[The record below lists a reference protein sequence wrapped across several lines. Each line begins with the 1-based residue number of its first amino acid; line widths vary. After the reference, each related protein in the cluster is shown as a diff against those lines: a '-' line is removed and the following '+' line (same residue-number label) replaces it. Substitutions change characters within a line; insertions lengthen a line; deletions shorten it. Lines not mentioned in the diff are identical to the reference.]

1 MLDRP
6 SGTTRKEHIPSP
18 NKSLESYK
26 TSPSR
31 PHSSGGLGLER
42 SRAAFAAGRW
52 ACDCLWCND
61 GCTTSGCTA
70 DCAQGLTRW
79 ALLHPGHPVFT
90 VRKRFDECHD
100 PAKIQWYEGPAAC
113 ERAISSDRQQQ
124 PVFRCAVCA
133 RSCISWTQ
141 HGPTTL
147 THKLALCG
155 AHYGDLRQTGTK
167 HTRTDRSEKGTPVN
181 TRRHDDAALSDFQ
194 RRVSLSVWGAS
205 WSQASVCVL
214 GTCVCIHTIIAPQCA
229 RRVRLVLLR
238 RVPLC

>member
-1 MLDRP
+1 MARP
-6 SGTTRKEHIPSP
+6 GRSTFP
-18 NKSLESYK
+18 
-26 TSPSR
+26 R
-31 PHSSGGLGLER
+31 PTNHSSRTRPRQAARIRVAVLGWSAAEPPLLPVGG
-42 SRAAFAAGRW
+42 RATVSGAMMGAR
-52 ACDCLWCND
+52 
-61 GCTTSGCTA
+61 TSGYTA

-79 ALLHPGHPVFT
+79 ALLHPGHPVFS